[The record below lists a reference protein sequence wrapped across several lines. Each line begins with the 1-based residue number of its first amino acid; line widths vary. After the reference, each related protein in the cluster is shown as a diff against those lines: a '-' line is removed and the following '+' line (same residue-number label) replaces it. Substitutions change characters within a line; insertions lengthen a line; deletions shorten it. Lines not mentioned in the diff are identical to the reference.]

1 MLLYVGDALS
11 VGHDPMAELA
21 KLDYYFKMKD
31 GSIGDLI
38 MYLGAKFGA
47 ATLHNGFQ
55 AWGLSHSK
63 YQE

>member
-31 GSIGDLI
+31 GSIGDLN
-38 MYLGAKFGA
+38 M
-47 ATLHNGFQ
+47 
-55 AWGLSHSK
+55 
-63 YQE
+63 